1 MKKRKSKKLHLSK
14 ETLKSLELASVAGA
28 KEEMTNDCQETL
40 KNIVCQTMP

>member
-1 MKKRKSKKLHLSK
+1 MKKRKPNKLHLSK
-14 ETLKSLELASVAGA
+14 ETLQTLELARIFGA